1 MYSIHFSPSSS
12 SLRAKF
18 PLKTFLFTPLDFI
31 NFLLP
36 RSSEFSPRI
45 GNCSP
50 AERSSFATPH
60 WSVLIRWRL
69 SKKLN
74 YFRSWQSE
82 IKEIIICPRVSLL
95 EYDACDTLPAELIQ
109 ITEYSVFQPQTL
121 WRKYVRTSGIFQL
134 NFPDT
139 FWAFFLGGGGGG
151 AEEQLPGICLAISK
165 PLREQPGNRFPLAQ
179 LNLAIEPLTL

>member
-139 FWAFFLGGGGGG
+139 FWAFSWVA
-151 AEEQLPGICLAISK
+151 AEEERRSSSLAYVWQFRSRYVSSLGIGS
-165 PLREQPGNRFPLAQ
+165 PSPN
-179 LNLAIEPLTL
+179 